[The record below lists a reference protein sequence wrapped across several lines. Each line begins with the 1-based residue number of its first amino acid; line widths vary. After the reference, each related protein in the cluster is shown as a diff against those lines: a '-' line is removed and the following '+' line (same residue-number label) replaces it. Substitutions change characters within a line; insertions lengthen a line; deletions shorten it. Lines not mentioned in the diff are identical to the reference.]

1 MELNQL
7 RPALPPLLPGK
18 PIVGNV
24 FDLARDQLG
33 FLQHLASLGPVSR
46 FRMFNQTVY
55 QISEPAEIQHVLQD
69 NARNYI
75 KGKLFDFMRN
85 MVGNGLFVSDGEFW
99 LRQRRMM
106 QPAFHQRRLVSLVE
120 GMVMETRV
128 SLECWSQAAENG
140 QVVDI
145 AEEMTALAM
154 RVVTRAL
161 FSSRLSGK
169 EKRLAEAVTLIL
181 DELSF
186 RFRTPFY
193 PPLSF
198 PTPRN
203 RKAQAALRTIDDV
216 VFEII
221 NTRRSTP
228 GGEIKDD
235 LLAMLMEARDEGDGT
250 GMTDRQLR
258 DETLI
263 MFAAG
268 HETTAN
274 AMAWAFFLLDRH
286 PEVFTKLRAEVMR
299 VLNGRTPTAGD
310 LPRLV
315 YTRMVIEEVLRLYP
329 PLLTTNRQALKDD
342 VIGGYA
348 IPAGATIS
356 ISPYVLQRDP
366 RYWNDP
372 EKFDPDRFS
381 PEAAGER
388 PRFAYFPFG
397 GGPRLC
403 IGKEFALFESVV
415 VLAMAVQHFDWQ
427 IAPGADVHPLQ
438 MVTMRPN
445 SVPVIFKR
453 INER

>member
-1 MELNQL
+1 MEQNQL
-7 RPALPPLLPGK
+7 SPALPPLLQGK
-18 PIVGNV
+18 PIVGNI

-33 FLQHLASLGPVSR
+33 FLHQLASLGPVSR

-55 QISEPAEIQHVLQD
+55 QISEPAEIQHVMQD

-106 QPAFHQRRLVSLVE
+106 QPAFHQRRLVSLVD
-120 GMVMETRV
+120 GMVTETQV
-128 SLECWSQAAENG
+128 SLDRWTQAAERG
-140 QVVDI
+140 QIVDI

-169 EKRLAEAVTLIL
+169 EKRLAEAISLIL
-181 DELSF
+181 DEISF
-186 RFRTPFY
+186 RFRMPFY
-193 PPLSF
+193 PPLHF

-228 GGEIKDD
+228 GEETKDD
-235 LLAMLMEARDEGDGT
+235 LLAMLMEARDEGDGK
-250 GMTDRQLR
+250 GMTDQQLR

-274 AMAWAFFLLDRH
+274 AMAWAFYLLDQH
-286 PEVFTKLRAEVMR
+286 PEVFTKLRAEVET
-299 VLNGRTPTAGD
+299 VLDGRAPTAGD
-310 LPRLV
+310 LPGLV

-366 RYWNDP
+366 RYWDNP
-372 EKFDPDRFS
+372 EKFDPERFG
-381 PEAAGER
+381 PDAVGER

-415 VLAMAVQHFDWQ
+415 VLAMTVQRFDWQ
-427 IAPGADVHPLQ
+427 ITPGADVHPLQ
-438 MVTMRPN
+438 MVTMKPN
-445 SVPVIFKR
+445 SVPVTFKR
-453 INER
+453 VD

>member
-1 MELNQL
+1 MELSQL
-7 RPALPPLLPGK
+7 RPTAPPLLPGK
-18 PIVGNV
+18 PIVGNF
-24 FDLARDQLG
+24 FDLTRDQLG
-33 FLQHLASLGPVSR
+33 FLQHLASQGPVSR
-46 FRMFNQTVY
+46 FRMFNLMVY

-85 MVGNGLFVSDGEFW
+85 LVGNGLFVSDGEFW

-120 GMVMETRV
+120 GMVAETQTSIER
-128 SLECWSQAAENG
+128 WSQAAASG
-140 QVVDI
+140 QVVDM
-145 AEEMTALAM
+145 AGETTALAM

-169 EKRLAEAVTLIL
+169 EKRLAEAITLIL
-181 DELSF
+181 DEISF
-186 RFRTPFY
+186 RFRVPLY
-193 PPLSF
+193 PPLRF

-203 RKAQAALRTIDDV
+203 RKALAALRTIDEV

-221 NTRRSTP
+221 NARRSAP
-228 GGEIKDD
+228 GDQNKDD
-235 LLAMLMEARDEGDGT
+235 LLAMLMEARDEGDGK

-274 AMAWAFFLLDRH
+274 AMAWAFYLLDRH
-286 PEVFTKLRAEVMR
+286 PEVFTKLRAEVMS
-299 VLNGRTPTAGD
+299 VLNGRPPTAED

-342 VIGGYA
+342 VVGGYT
-348 IPAGATIS
+348 IPAGALIS
-356 ISPYVLQRDP
+356 ISPYLLQRDP
-366 RYWNDP
+366 RYWKDP
-372 EKFDPDRFS
+372 EKFDPERFS
-381 PEAAGER
+381 PEAASER

-403 IGKEFALFESVV
+403 IGKEFALFESTV
-415 VLAMAVQHFDWQ
+415 VLAMAVQCFDWQ
-427 IAPGADVHPLQ
+427 LAPGADVHPLQ
-438 MVTMRPN
+438 MVTFRPN
-445 SVPVIFKR
+445 SVPVVFKP
-453 INER
+453 IGY

>member
-1 MELNQL
+1 MERNQL
-7 RPALPPLLPGK
+7 RSAAPPLLPGK
-18 PIVGNV
+18 PIVGSI
-24 FDLARDQLG
+24 FDLTKDQLG
-33 FLQHLASLGPVSR
+33 FLQHLTSLGPVSR
-46 FRMFNQTVY
+46 FRMFNLTVY

-69 NARNYI
+69 NARNYV

-85 MVGNGLFVSDGEFW
+85 LVGNGLFVSDGEFW

-120 GMVMETRV
+120 GMVTETQV
-128 SLECWSQAAENG
+128 SLERWSQAAANG

-161 FSSRLSGK
+161 FSSGLSGK

-181 DELSF
+181 DEISF
-186 RFRTPFY
+186 RFRMPFY

-203 RKAQAALRTIDDV
+203 RRTQAALRTIDDV

-228 GGEIKDD
+228 GDEGKDD
-235 LLAMLMEARDEGDGT
+235 LLAMLMEARDEDDGK
-250 GMTDRQLR
+250 GMTDSQLR

-274 AMAWAFFLLDRH
+274 AMAWAFYLLDRH
-286 PEVFTKLRAEVMR
+286 PEVFTKLRAEVR
-299 VLNGRTPTAGD
+299 GVLNGRAPTAGD
-310 LPRLV
+310 LPKLV

-342 VIGGYA
+342 VIGGYT
-348 IPAGATIS
+348 IPAGAAIS

-366 RYWNDP
+366 RYWEDP
-372 EKFDPDRFS
+372 EKFDPERFS
-381 PEAAGER
+381 PQAADER
-388 PRFAYFPFG
+388 PRFAYFPVG

-403 IGKEFALFESVV
+403 IGKEFALFESTI
-415 VLAMAVQHFDWQ
+415 VLAMTVQRFDWQ
-427 IAPGADVHPLQ
+427 LAPGADVHPLQ

-445 SVPVIFKR
+445 SVPVIFKPVDPM
-453 INER
+453 